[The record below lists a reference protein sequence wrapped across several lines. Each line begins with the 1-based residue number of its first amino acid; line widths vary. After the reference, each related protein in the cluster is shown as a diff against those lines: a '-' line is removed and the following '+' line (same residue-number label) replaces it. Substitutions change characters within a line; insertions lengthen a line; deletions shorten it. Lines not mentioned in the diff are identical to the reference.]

1 MLERLAK
8 TNSDKIRI
16 LKVDANENRE
26 WAMRER
32 IRGVPTIQFYRGGM
46 KLHEFSGAYPE
57 AQIQQKIDQYA
68 SAGGAA
74 RVGEDGKPVEPAIRP
89 MPKDWM
95 PPGVTRE

>member
-1 MLERLAK
+1 VLERLAK
-8 TNSDKIRI
+8 ANSDKVRI
-16 LKVDANENRE
+16 VKVNANEERE
-26 WAMRER
+26 WAMKQR

-57 AQIQQKIDQYA
+57 DQIQQKIDQYA

-74 RVGEDGKPVEPAIRP
+74 RVGEDGKPVEPTIKP
-89 MPKDWM
+89 MPKDWL

>member
-8 TNSDKIRI
+8 ANGDKVRI
-16 LKVDANENRE
+16 LKVDANKNRD
-26 WAMRER
+26 WAMKEK

-46 KLHEFSGAYPE
+46 KLHQFSGAYPE
-57 AQIQQKIDQYA
+57 QHIQQKIDSYA
-68 SAGGAA
+68 LAGAA
-74 RVGEDGKPVEPAIRP
+74 AKTGEDGKPVEPIIRP